1 MKRARGSM
9 GESEVETW
17 TRMLSFSLRT
27 SPLRNHSRVEHHF
40 HSGNFSFVSLLDRA
54 LVDYASKLSALEVV
68 KTSSLR
74 ASYKIHVPPL
84 AFTAIDPRERNPIYI
99 APSLSFSARRFG
111 YIYTVFKNI
120 VDILPPFDCI
130 FPYLFSNQVIGSV
143 P

>member
-54 LVDYASKLSALEVV
+54 LVDYASKLSTLEVV

-84 AFTAIDPRERNPIYI
+84 ASQPLIPEKETRYTSLLLFLSPQDASDIFIRYLKISEISSPHSIVFSLIY
-99 APSLSFSARRFG
+99 
-111 YIYTVFKNI
+111 
-120 VDILPPFDCI
+120 
-130 FPYLFSNQVIGSV
+130 FPTKL
-143 P
+143 